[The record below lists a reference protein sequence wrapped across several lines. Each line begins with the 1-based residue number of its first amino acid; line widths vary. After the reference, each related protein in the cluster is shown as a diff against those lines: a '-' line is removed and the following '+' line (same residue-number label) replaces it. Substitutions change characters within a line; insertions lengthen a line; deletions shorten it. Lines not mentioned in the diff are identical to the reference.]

1 MKDIDRRL
9 ATAADIKKEPWWD
22 GVDFMEIL
30 KKSIEAPIK
39 PEIKGQDDV
48 SNFDQ
53 KTREGMSPV
62 NLWTPDL
69 GALGDETYQ
78 DFEDFYFAKK
88 KSIMDEPL
96 PRCDSMDDPI
106 NPEPKTE

>member
-1 MKDIDRRL
+1 MKDIDWRL
-9 ATAADIKKEPWWD
+9 ATAAEIIKEPWWD
-22 GVDFMEIL
+22 GVDFGEIL

-39 PEIKGQDDV
+39 PEIKGQEDV

-53 KTREGMSPV
+53 KTMEGMSSL
-62 NLWTPDL
+62 NLWRPEL

-88 KSIMDEPL
+88 KSVMDEPL
-96 PRCDSMDDPI
+96 PRCDSMDVPM
-106 NPEPKTE
+106 NPEPKPE